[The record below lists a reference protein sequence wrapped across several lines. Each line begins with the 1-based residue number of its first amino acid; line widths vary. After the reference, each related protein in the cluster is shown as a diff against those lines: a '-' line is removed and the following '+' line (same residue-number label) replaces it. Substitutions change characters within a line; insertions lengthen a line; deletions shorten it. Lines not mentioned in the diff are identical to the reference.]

1 MARRQA
7 PRVSGRPAKPRPR
20 VTAEDEAQF
29 IAAIAGATP
38 LTERDRVRLDPPRT
52 AILPPRQPL
61 PPMAKLT
68 LEGDD
73 GLIGGRSGGVN
84 RAQLALLRGGQ
95 VRPEVTLD
103 LHGKSAADAEPALE
117 QFLLESARLRRR
129 CVLIVH
135 GQGLHSGGVA
145 VLREL
150 VIGDLVGK
158 ASGLVHAFAPA
169 ASSDGGRG
177 ATYVM
182 LRCP

>member
-1 MARRQA
+1 
-7 PRVSGRPAKPRPR
+7 VSPEEEALF
-20 VTAEDEAQF
+20 AE
-29 IAAIAGATP
+29 AAAGVTP
-38 LTERDRVRLDPPRT
+38 LAARDRVRLDPPRL
-52 AILPPRQPL
+52 AIAPPRNPL
-61 PPMAKLT
+61 PPTVTLT
-68 LEGDD
+68 LEGED
-73 GLIGGRSGGVN
+73 GLLVARAPGVN
-84 RAQLALLRGGQ
+84 RAQAAALRQGK

-103 LHGKSAADAEPALE
+103 LHGKSAAEAGPLLE

-145 VLREL
+145 VLRDL

-169 ASSDGGRG
+169 APSDGGRG

-182 LRCP
+182 LRSS